1 MIPLQYLFLEW
12 RGISAQ
18 KLTIDSEHFWRIFI
32 IVNSRF
38 TGGKMEN
45 IQKSDSFISRLILT
59 KVIPAIIVMLIVIFL
74 PAGTFNYWEGW
85 AYFFS
90 LMIPMVFVF
99 NYLIK
104 NDRGLLER
112 RMKFREK
119 EKEQSLI
126 VTLSYPVIL
135 LAFILPGLDHR
146 FGWSHVPPI
155 VVILALFC
163 FLVGYGLFFMVLR
176 QNSYASRVIE
186 VAEDQKVISTGMYGI
201 VRHPM
206 YMSTL
211 IIYLFSPLALG
222 SYWAVIPALF
232 IIPVLAARIMNE
244 EKVLRNNLP
253 GYEEYMQKVKYRF
266 IPKGW

>member
-1 MIPLQYLFLEW
+1 
-12 RGISAQ
+12 
-18 KLTIDSEHFWRIFI
+18 
-32 IVNSRF
+32 
-38 TGGKMEN
+38 MEN
-45 IQKSDSFISRLILT
+45 IKKPNNLVATLILT
-59 KVIPAIIVMLIVIFL
+59 KVIPAIIVLIIIIFL
-74 PAGTFNYWEGW
+74 PAGTFKYWEGW
-85 AYFFS
+85 AYLLS
-90 LMIPMVFVF
+90 LMVPMVFVF

-104 NDRGLLER
+104 NDPGLLER
-112 RMKFREK
+112 RMKFKER

-146 FGWSHVPPI
+146 FGWSHVPPV
-155 VVILALFC
+155 VVILALLC

-186 VAEDQKVISTGMYGI
+186 VTENQKVISTGMYGI

-206 YMSTL
+206 YMSIL

-232 IIPVLAARIMNE
+232 MIPVLVARINNE
-244 EKVLRNNLP
+244 EKVLLRDLP
-253 GYEEYMQKVKYRF
+253 GYDDYMQKVKYRL

>member
-1 MIPLQYLFLEW
+1 
-12 RGISAQ
+12 
-18 KLTIDSEHFWRIFI
+18 
-32 IVNSRF
+32 
-38 TGGKMEN
+38 MEN
-45 IQKSDSFISRLILT
+45 TQKSNNMVTRLILK
-59 KVIPAIIVMLIVIFL
+59 KVIPGIVIMIIVIFL

-85 AYFFS
+85 AYLFS
-90 LMIPMVFVF
+90 LMVPMAFVF

-104 NDRGLLER
+104 NDPGLLER
-112 RMKFREK
+112 RMKFRER

-146 FGWSHVPPI
+146 FGWSHVPPSI
-155 VVILALFC
+155 AILALLC
-163 FLVGYGLFFMVLR
+163 FLVGYGLFFLVLR

-186 VAEDQKVISTGMYGI
+186 VSESQKVISTGMYAI

-206 YMSTL
+206 YMSIL

-232 IIPVLAARIMNE
+232 MIPVLVARINNE
-244 EKVLRNNLP
+244 EKVLLRDLS
-253 GYEEYMQKVKYRF
+253 GYADYMQKVKYRF

>member
-1 MIPLQYLFLEW
+1 
-12 RGISAQ
+12 
-18 KLTIDSEHFWRIFI
+18 
-32 IVNSRF
+32 
-38 TGGKMEN
+38 MEN
-45 IQKSDSFISRLILT
+45 IQKPNNMATRLILT
-59 KVIPAIIVMLIVIFL
+59 KVIPAIVAMLIVIFL

-85 AYFFS
+85 AYLLS
-90 LMIPMVFVF
+90 LMVPMAFIF
-99 NYLIK
+99 AYLIK
-104 NDRGLLER
+104 NDPGLLER
-112 RMKFREK
+112 RMKFRER

-146 FGWSHVPPI
+146 FGWSHVPPA
-155 VVILALFC
+155 VVVLALLC

-186 VAEDQKVISTGMYGI
+186 VSESQKVISTGMYAI

-206 YMSTL
+206 YMSIL

-232 IIPVLAARIMNE
+232 MIPVLVARINNE
-244 EKVLRNNLP
+244 EKVLLRDLP
-253 GYEEYMQKVKYRF
+253 GYAEYMQKVKYRF

>member
-1 MIPLQYLFLEW
+1 
-12 RGISAQ
+12 
-18 KLTIDSEHFWRIFI
+18 
-32 IVNSRF
+32 
-38 TGGKMEN
+38 MEN
-45 IQKSDSFISRLILT
+45 TNRSNNIVPKLILT
-59 KVIPAIIVMLIVIFL
+59 KVIPAIVVLLIVIFL

-85 AYFFS
+85 AYLIS
-90 LMIPMVFVF
+90 LLIPMAFIF
-99 NYLIK
+99 SYLIK
-104 NDRGLLER
+104 NDPGLLER
-112 RMKFREK
+112 RMKMRER

-146 FGWSHVPPI
+146 FGWSHVPPA
-155 VVILALFC
+155 VVILALLC

-176 QNSYASRVIE
+176 QNSFASRVIE
-186 VAEDQKVISTGMYGI
+186 VTENQKVISTGMYGI

-206 YMSTL
+206 YMSIL

-232 IIPVLAARIMNE
+232 MIPVLVARINNE
-244 EKVLRNNLP
+244 EKVLLRDLP
-253 GYEEYMQKVKYRF
+253 GYGEYMQKVKYRF

>member
-1 MIPLQYLFLEW
+1 
-12 RGISAQ
+12 
-18 KLTIDSEHFWRIFI
+18 
-32 IVNSRF
+32 
-38 TGGKMEN
+38 MEN
-45 IQKSDSFISRLILT
+45 IQKSNNMATRLILT
-59 KVIPAIIVMLIVIFL
+59 KVIPAIVAMMIVIFL

-85 AYFFS
+85 AYLLS
-90 LMIPMVFVF
+90 LMIPMAFVF
-99 NYLIK
+99 SYLIK
-104 NDRGLLER
+104 NDPGLLER

-126 VTLSYPVIL
+126 ITLSYPVIL

-146 FGWSHVPPI
+146 FGWSHVPPPSWYPCFI
-155 VVILALFC
+155 V

-186 VAEDQKVISTGMYGI
+186 VSESQKVISTGMYAI

-206 YMSTL
+206 YMSIL

-232 IIPVLAARIMNE
+232 MIPVLVARINNE
-244 EKVLRNNLP
+244 EKVLLRDLP
-253 GYEEYMQKVKYRF
+253 GYD
-266 IPKGW
+266 